1 MNAGKIEI
9 SVSANY
15 ADLERQLREVTDKST
30 AAGRTAGRGLAQE
43 FDRAASSFSSGI
55 GAKIASGI
63 AFDKIA
69 RGLANALKA
78 GAEGAEWQDVLLSGL
93 KSLPIVGTIADLI
106 SAGIDAGL
114 GFSEQ
119 RRLQAEQLETAEK
132 VRKAAEERGKTER
145 SIRDDIEKQRTREE
159 EIVRKMAIQS
169 AESEGDARKAA
180 RLKAED
186 EIARL
191 QKQKQE
197 ELDAARS
204 AAQERSIESRYAKER
219 QLVDQNLEREY
230 REIESK
236 EKEAASREAERLQA
250 IREKQLEESR
260 TQIEKLEQRRESVA
274 SETGTAQTRL
284 GTFRFAAYSDAEKK
298 AIDAAILAEIRQIR
312 AKAGSI
318 AQGGIA

>member
-55 GAKIASGI
+55 GAKIAGGI
-63 AFDKIA
+63 AFDKVA

-78 GAEGAEWQDVLLSGL
+78 GAEGAEWEEVLLSGL
-93 KSLPIVGTIADLI
+93 RSLPIVGTLSDLI

-119 RRLQAEQLETAEK
+119 RRIQAEQLETAEK

-145 SIRDDIEKQRTREE
+145 TIRDDIEKQRTREE
-159 EIVRKMAIQS
+159 EIVRKIALAS
-169 AESEGDARKAA
+169 VEAEQDARLSA
-180 RLKAED
+180 RLRAEE

-191 QKQKQE
+191 ARQKE
-197 ELDAARS
+197 TELDAARS
-204 AAQERSIESRYAKER
+204 AEQEKSIERRYAKER
-219 QLVDQNLEREY
+219 ELVDANLQKEY
-230 REIESK
+230 REIETK
-236 EKEAASREAERLQA
+236 EKEAAQRDAERSAA
-250 IREKQLEESR
+250 IREKQLEEAR
-260 TQIEKLEQRRESVA
+260 TQIEKLEERRQTVA

-284 GTFRFAAYSDAEKK
+284 GTFRFAAYTDREKK
-298 AIDAAILAEIRQIR
+298 EVDAAILAEIRQIR
-312 AKAGSI
+312 AKTGTI
-318 AQGGIA
+318 AQGGFA